1 MGANRIDVPLLALL
15 IQLVLLFDADLLLF
29 EHLVLEGVVLIA
41 ALLGLVGQLGMFVG
55 NFYLFLKAFLF

>member
-1 MGANRIDVPLLALL
+1 VGANRIDVPLLALL